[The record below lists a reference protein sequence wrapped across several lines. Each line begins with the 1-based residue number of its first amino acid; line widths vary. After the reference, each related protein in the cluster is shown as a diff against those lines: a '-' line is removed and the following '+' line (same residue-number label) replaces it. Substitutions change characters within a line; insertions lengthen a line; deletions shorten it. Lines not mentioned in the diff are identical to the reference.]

1 MANNVIIQ
9 IARGTS
15 DQWAVSNRIL
25 KIGELGAD
33 MTLRRL
39 KVGNNVDTWQ
49 NLKWINGDMDSSL
62 EQVLR
67 MLSGITGGS
76 LLDPVDNVSDLSST
90 YPIPTKG
97 DMVFVRNADSFYY
110 WDGTKWAVLTASGT
124 DTSAVNSLI
133 DAKLNAFGTF
143 GMGYTVDTFNQY
155 SKPTKITFE
164 DGVTAT
170 LQWAG
175 GTQLTRIM
183 ASTGEVIEINYDNN
197 GTVSGRTVTRP

>member
-9 IARGTS
+9 ITRGTS
-15 DQWAVSNRIL
+15 DQWASSNPIL
-25 KIGELGAD
+25 TLGALGAD

-39 KVGNNVDTWQ
+39 KVGTGSDTWQ

-90 YPIPTKG
+90 YSSPTKG
-97 DMVFVRNADSFYY
+97 DMVFVRNADAFYY

-143 GMGYTVDTFNQY
+143 GMGYTVDEFNAY

-170 LQWAG
+170 LNWIAG
-175 GTQLTRIM
+175 TRLNTIT
-183 ASTGEVIEINYDNN
+183 ASTGEVITINYDNN
-197 GTVSGRTVTRP
+197 GTVSGRTVTR

>member
-1 MANNVIIQ
+1 MANNVVIRIR
-9 IARGTS
+9 RGTS
-15 DQWAVSNRIL
+15 EQWASSNPIL
-25 KIGELGAD
+25 TLGELGAD

-39 KVGNNVDTWQ
+39 KVGTGSDTWS

-90 YPIPTKG
+90 YPSPTKG

-143 GMGYTVDTFNQY
+143 GMGYTVDEFNAY

-170 LQWAG
+170 LNWIAG
-175 GTQLTRIM
+175 TRLNTIT
-183 ASTGEVIEINYDNN
+183 ASTGEVITINYDNN
-197 GTVSGRTVTRP
+197 GTVSGRTVTR

>member
-1 MANNVIIQ
+1 MANYVKIQ
-9 IARGTS
+9 IRRGTS
-15 DQWAVSNRIL
+15 AEWETQNPIL
-25 KIGELGAD
+25 ALGEIGAD

-39 KVGNNVDTWQ
+39 KVGTGSDTWK
-49 NLKWINGDMDSSL
+49 NLGWINGDMDSSL

-76 LLDPVDNVSDLSST
+76 LLDPVDSVSDLSST
-90 YPIPTKG
+90 YPNPTKG

-143 GMGYTVDTFNQY
+143 GMGYTVNEFNAY

-164 DGVTAT
+164 DGVVAN
-170 LQWAG
+170 LNWF
-175 GTQLTRIM
+175 GTQLVSIS
-183 ASTGEVIEINYDNN
+183 ASTGETVTINYNNN
-197 GTVSGRTVTRP
+197 GTVSGRTVTRS

>member
-39 KVGNNVDTWQ
+39 KVGTGSDTWQ

-90 YPIPTKG
+90 YPSPTKG

-143 GMGYTVDTFNQY
+143 GMGYTVDAFNDY
-155 SKPTKITFE
+155 SKPIKITFE

-183 ASTGEVIEINYDNN
+183 ASTGEVIDINYNLN
-197 GTVSGRTVTRP
+197 GTVTGRTVTRP